1 MAGARAY
8 LDAAAGEPL
17 APVAREALLAALDDG
32 WADPRRLYAEGR
44 RAALLLDAARA
55 SVAAV
60 LGAQPDEVS
69 FTGSGTAA
77 VHLGVLG
84 GLARRPGSPGGA
96 YGRLVTSAVE
106 HSAVLSAGAHA
117 ERGGGEVATIAVDRQ
132 GRVALGAF
140 TDAVR
145 EPGTSLAALQSANQE
160 VGTVQ
165 PVAAAHAACAEAGV
179 PLLVDAAQTV
189 GRMPVPPWDLLTASA
204 HKWGGPPGVG
214 VLAVRR
220 AVRWRAPLP
229 VDEAEGGRVPGALDL
244 PAVLAAATALEAAV
258 AGAAAEAA
266 RQRALVARLRE
277 ELARRVPDVEVVG
290 DPDDRLPHVLTF
302 SCLFVDGEALVTE
315 LDRLG
320 VSVGSGSACTA
331 STLRPSHV
339 LAAMGV
345 LTHGN
350 VRVSLPRGVRAADV
364 ERLLDVLPGVVQG
377 LRERAG
383 VAGL

>member
-1 MAGARAY
+1 MAEQRAY

-17 APVAREALLAALDDG
+17 APVARQALLAALDDG

-60 LGAQPDEVS
+60 LGAHPDEVS
-69 FTGSGTAA
+69 FTGSGTQAA
-77 VHLGVLG
+77 HLAVLG
-84 GLARRPGSPGGA
+84 GLARRPGSGGGA
-96 YGRLVTSAVE
+96 YGRLVASAVE
-106 HSAVLSAGAHA
+106 HSAVLAAGTLA
-117 ERGGGEVATIAVDRQ
+117 EGSGGGVETVGVDRL
-132 GRVALGAF
+132 GRV
-140 TDAVR
+140 DAAEFVR
-145 EPGTSLAALQSANQE
+145 AVHARPTALAALQSANQE

-165 PVAAAHAACAEAGV
+165 PVDAVHEACRAEGV

-189 GRMPVPPWDLLTASA
+189 GRMAVPPWDLLTASA
-204 HKWGGPPGVG
+204 RKWGGPPGVG

-220 AVRWRAPLP
+220 SVRWRAPFP
-229 VDEAEGGRVPGALDL
+229 ADEAEGGRVPGGVGL

-258 AGAAAEAA
+258 ADAATESA
-266 RQRALVARLRE
+266 RLHAIVARLRA
-277 ELARRVPDVEVVG
+277 ELPQLVPDVEVVG
-290 DPDDRLPHVLTF
+290 DPDDRLPHVVTF

-320 VSVGSGSACTA
+320 FAVGSGSACTA

-350 VRVSLPRGVRAADV
+350 VRVSLPRGAAESDV
-364 ERLLDVLPGVVQG
+364 ERLLTVLPGVVAG